1 VPNEFGL
8 SSNFS
13 RACSREFGTTLI
25 LGLPGFEFL
34 KTENTFDLWK
44 RVLKFRILN
53 SEFPHRTMVQGLI
66 WGFWKNQMAKLSYYH
81 LLVIW

>member
-25 LGLPGFEFL
+25 FGLLGFEFS
-34 KTENTFDLWK
+34 KAENTIDLWK
-44 RVLKFRILN
+44 GGLKFRILN
-53 SEFPHRTMVQGLI
+53 SEIPHETLVQRLI
-66 WGFWKNQMAKLSYYH
+66 WGFWKNQMSKLSYYN